1 MGSLVFVL
9 VRYDSEAD
17 ATTVVLG
24 SAAVARMVEVV
35 DGHVMVDV
43 DSSGQPVGIEILSA
57 PSVVDEAIISALGER
72 FPELDLPVLRSVLAG
87 KSPATA

>member
-1 MGSLVFVL
+1 ML

-17 ATTVVLG
+17 ATTVELG
-24 SAAVARMVEVV
+24 RAAVARTIEVI

-57 PSVVDEAIISALGER
+57 PSAVDEGIISALGER
-72 FPELDLPVLRSVLAG
+72 FPGIDLAILRSVLAG